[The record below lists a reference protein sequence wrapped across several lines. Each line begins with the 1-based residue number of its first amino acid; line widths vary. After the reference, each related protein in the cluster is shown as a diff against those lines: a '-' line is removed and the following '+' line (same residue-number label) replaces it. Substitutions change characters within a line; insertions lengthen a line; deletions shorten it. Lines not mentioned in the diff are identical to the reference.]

1 MKSAIVSCFPG
12 CGKTHLHL
20 NNTSSFKIL
29 DLESTP
35 FSTQN
40 GWPENYINTII
51 SKCGNYDII
60 LISQHEEVLQLLQE
74 KKYTFFVVSPNNSDY
89 LSPKKRALIKQ
100 QWFGRFFL
108 RDNKHII
115 NSIGFDEWL
124 KIITENYE
132 EWTSIEHLAKY
143 SPSKIYLLDDGEYIS
158 DIVQKIYNDV
168 RSL

>member
-1 MKSAIVSCFPG
+1 MKKCYNY
-12 CGKTHLHL
+12 CKKR
-20 NNTSSFKIL
+20 NIL
-29 DLESTP
+29 FLWYHQT
-35 FSTQN
+35 TR
-40 GWPENYINTII
+40 II
-51 SKCGNYDII
+51 F
-60 LISQHEEVLQLLQE
+60 H
-74 KKYTFFVVSPNNSDY
+74 
-89 LSPKKRALIKQ
+89 PKKEPLLSNN
-100 QWFGRFFL
+100 GLDDFL